1 MRKEDLVLVI
11 DMQNVYRA
19 GQKWAC
25 RDFDG
30 AAARI
35 VDTAAAADRADAE
48 LIVTAFLPPAFP
60 EGDWRHYNTKYAAI
74 NADPWLNALAD
85 EIAPLAETHPYFPKS
100 TYNAL
105 DHPDVRAAA
114 LRARD
119 CGGRVVLTG
128 VVAECCVLW
137 TACAAI
143 DLGCHVL
150 YLTDAVSGLDRPKEA
165 AAELVLSG
173 LAPLQ
178 CELMTTAEYLS
189 EGLSENKETMG

>member
-1 MRKEDLVLVI
+1 MRICVI
-11 DMQNVYRA
+11 LEGCYPY
-19 GQKWAC
+19 
-25 RDFDG
+25 
-30 AAARI
+30 
-35 VDTAAAADRADAE
+35 
-48 LIVTAFLPPAFP
+48 VTGGVSSWMHQYIQAMPQHEFVV
-60 EGDWRHYNTKYAAI
+60 WAI

-85 EIAPLAETHPYFPKS
+85 AIAPLADTHPYCPKS

-105 DHPDVRAAA
+105 DCPEVRAAA
-114 LRARD
+114 LGARD
-119 CGGRVVLTG
+119 RGGRVVLTG

-165 AAELVLSG
+165 ASELVLSG

-178 CELMTTAEYLS
+178 CELMTTADYLT
-189 EGLSENKETMG
+189 ET

>member
-1 MRKEDLVLVI
+1 MRKEDLILVI
-11 DMQNVYRA
+11 DMQNVYRE
-19 GQKWAC
+19 GQAWAC

-30 AAARI
+30 AAARTLR
-35 VDTAAAADRADAE
+35 VAEAADCE
-48 LIVTAFLPPAFP
+48 GVPLMVTAFLPPAAP
-60 EGDWRHYNTKYAAI
+60 KGDWRDYNEKYAAI

-85 EIAPLAETHPYFPKS
+85 AIAPLAETHTYCPKS

-105 DHPDVRAAA
+105 DCPEVRAAA
-114 LRARD
+114 LGARD
-119 CGGRVVLTG
+119 RGGRVVLTG

-165 AAELVLSG
+165 ASELVLSG

-178 CELMTTAEYLS
+178 CELMTAADYLS
-189 EGLSENKETMG
+189 ET